1 MEMAGRG
8 HIKAV
13 KNGQMELN
21 EVELKQ
27 IMELQRAEAEIQSRY
42 QMLARLIE
50 GRLGLDEGELGR
62 DYQIEGAKVVKV
74 EAGEA
79 QVSDN

>member
-8 HIKAV
+8 HVKAV
-13 KNGQMELN
+13 ENGQAKLELN

-27 IMELQRAEAEIQSRY
+27 IMELQRAEAEIQARY

-50 GRLGLDEGELGR
+50 GRLGLDEGELGSTH
-62 DYQIEGAKVVKV
+62 QIDGAKVVKV
-74 EAGEA
+74 ETA
-79 QVSDN
+79 QVSNS